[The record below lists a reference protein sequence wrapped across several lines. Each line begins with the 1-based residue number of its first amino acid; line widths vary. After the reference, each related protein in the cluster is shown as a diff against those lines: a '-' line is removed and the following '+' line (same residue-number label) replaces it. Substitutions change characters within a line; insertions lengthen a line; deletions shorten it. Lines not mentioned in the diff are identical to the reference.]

1 MITRKSLI
9 IRDVLYL
16 VAVIILLMPNNIMM
30 SDWLK
35 GLIIT
40 LVITMRIWQ
49 HVAYYK
55 QTGKIY

>member
-1 MITRKSLI
+1 M
-9 IRDVLYL
+9 RDVLYL
-16 VAVIILLMPNNIMM
+16 AAAIILLMPNNIMM